1 MSGTT
6 RTTRSVRH
14 RAGLT
19 LVELLLAV
27 AITALIGGA
36 ISIVMT
42 AAGQNLTRVS
52 EVRSALQRAHA
63 THARLRAYTDASFCI
78 LEEDS
83 AQGVAVWLHDERTG
97 GTINLS
103 ELRILWFNS
112 KDEELVIELAN
123 RTFTGVGDVLV
134 DPATGRPVVFSNDPN
149 NDGIDDS
156 DEFMLTPIEFERW
169 YRFRTYGDGLPGN
182 IIRLLPAAYE
192 NRELLLDGPAGF
204 QFFPGIIVDTSS
216 LLVGGPR
223 EQEAALEFNLTRVLD
238 AYEDVEAIDQI
249 KLALNA
255 LVEFEPFEDVDELTV
270 IGDTVYFRGDRL
282 GRDDLWKSDLT
293 AAGTMTV
300 LNLAPGD
307 PDSNPKNLTVIGDKL
322 FFSADDQ
329 DNGEFH
335 LWVSDG
341 TDAGTFRVDDSAVG
355 GFLVTELLFL
365 VLEGRDVAS
374 DRGEA
379 DELAGGIELGEIGRA
394 HV

>member
-112 KDEELVIELAN
+112 KDEELVIEWITFPDDLTEQELAEADAEV
-123 RTFTGVGDVLV
+123 TVGADYFAEMLTHRSRSMTSHLVL
-134 DPATGRPVVFSNDPN
+134 A
-149 NDGIDDS
+149 DGIASFDLS
-156 DEFMLTPIEFERW
+156 H
-169 YRFRTYGDGLPGN
+169 
-182 IIRLLPAAYE
+182 
-192 NRELLLDGPAGF
+192 
-204 QFFPGIIVDTSS
+204 
-216 LLVGGPR
+216 
-223 EQEAALEFNLTRVLD
+223 EAVSFID
-238 AYEDVEAIDQI
+238 A
-249 KLALNA
+249 
-255 LVEFEPFEDVDELTV
+255 
-270 IGDTVYFRGDRL
+270 DRL
-282 GRDDLWKSDLT
+282 CMRLMLRINDDEQQPMLFT
-293 AAGTMTV
+293 IGIPNHTV
-300 LNLAPGD
+300 PN
-307 PDSNPKNLTVIGDKL
+307 
-322 FFSADDQ
+322 
-329 DNGEFH
+329 
-335 LWVSDG
+335 
-341 TDAGTFRVDDSAVG
+341 
-355 GFLVTELLFL
+355 
-365 VLEGRDVAS
+365 
-374 DRGEA
+374 
-379 DELAGGIELGEIGRA
+379 
-394 HV
+394 